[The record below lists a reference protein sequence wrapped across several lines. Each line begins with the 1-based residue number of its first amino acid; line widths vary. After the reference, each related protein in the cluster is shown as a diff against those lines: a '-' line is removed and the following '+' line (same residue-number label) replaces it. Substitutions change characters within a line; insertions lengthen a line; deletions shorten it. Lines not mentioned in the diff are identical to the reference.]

1 MQSGFVLAAVLG
13 AVLFAGRLGG
23 TDEVARRIYQVALGA
38 TLAFVVMA
46 GVIAFIRPP
55 SAPEGLMSGS
65 SSSSSASSSSS
76 SFQEED
82 TGSSKEQDDVRA
94 YFKDLADHAA
104 ATRSVRAGLG
114 LLILIGGLAALRR
127 RPTIALG
134 AALGGLL
141 LVLLGGSAATGGGGG
156 SDIFS
161 SLLGAYA
168 GVLGAALGTSS
179 RGLDIAH
186 FGVLA
191 GGAVALLLFGLIRWD
206 ADGPAEAAPAP
217 SPDA

>member
-1 MQSGFVLAAVLG
+1 MDSAGSANLQSGFVLAAVLG

-46 GVIAFIRPP
+46 GVVAFIRPP
-55 SAPEGLMSGS
+55 TAPDGLLSGS
-65 SSSSSASSSSS
+65 SSSSSQGGDTSSS
-76 SFQEED
+76 
-82 TGSSKEQDDVRA
+82 TQDAGRA
-94 YFKDLADHAA
+94 YLKDVADHDAA
-104 ATRSVRAGLG
+104 ARSVRAGLG
-114 LLILIGGLAALRR
+114 LLILIGGLAALRK
-127 RPTIALG
+127 RPTAALG

-141 LVLLGGSAATGGGGG
+141 LVLLGGSGAASGGGG

-161 SLLGAYA
+161 SLLGVYS

-179 RGLDIAH
+179 RGPDIAH

-206 ADGPAEAAPAP
+206 ADGKGDAVPEPAH
-217 SPDA
+217 DA

>member
-55 SAPEGLMSGS
+55 SAPAGLLTGS
-65 SSSSSASSSSS
+65 SSSSSSSSS
-76 SFQEED
+76 SFQEQD
-82 TGSSKEQDDVRA
+82 TSSSKEQDAVKA
-94 YFKDLADHAA
+94 YLKDLADHGAT
-104 ATRSVRAGLG
+104 TRSVRAGVG

-127 RPTIALG
+127 RPTVALG

-156 SDIFS
+156 GSDIFS
-161 SLLGAYA
+161 SLLGVYA
-168 GVLGAALGTSS
+168 GLLGAAMGASS

-206 ADGPAEAAPAP
+206 ADGAVEAVPETAPGA
-217 SPDA
+217 